1 VYGDKSCYTTFIGYF
16 GLKNEDP
23 IMPENNPIETS
34 LVNIF
39 DPNHVKSALGH
50 FVAATEEL
58 QKGNWEL
65 CIVKGGKFVEAILK
79 ILCLHVGDN
88 LPYNRQFK
96 VNAIINELKKL
107 PIGTFSDSIRLTIPR
122 ACEFIYDIASNRG
135 GRHDTNEVDPNEMD
149 ATIII
154 ETSSWI
160 LAELVRYS
168 QKGRFDQSQVKDQIQ
183 GIIQRRYPDIE
194 TVDGRTYFHF
204 NGLSGRQVA
213 LLALWHQH
221 PKRMTRTELFSVIKQ
236 HGFSEMNAKTSLG
249 RINKIVD
256 IDSEGKYRILSPG
269 LEEVEKIFKINQ
281 K

>member
-1 VYGDKSCYTTFIGYF
+1 
-16 GLKNEDP
+16 
-23 IMPENNPIETS
+23 MPENNPIETS
-34 LVNIF
+34 LASIF

-50 FVAATEEL
+50 FVAATEES

-65 CIVKGGKFVEAILK
+65 CIVKGGKFIEAILK
-79 ILCLHVGDN
+79 ILCLHVGN
-88 LPYNRQFK
+88 SLPYDRQFK
-96 VNAIINELKKL
+96 ASTIITDLKKL

-154 ETSSWI
+154 STSSWI

-168 QKGRFDQSQVKDQIQ
+168 QKGRVDQSQVRDQIQ
-183 GIIQRRYPDIE
+183 GIIQRRYPNIE

-204 NGLSGRQVA
+204 EGLSGRQVA

-221 PKRMTRTELFSVIKQ
+221 PKRMTRDELISVIKQ
-236 HGFSEMNAKTSLG
+236 HGFSASNAKTSLG
-249 RINKIVD
+249 RVSKVVD
-256 IDSEGKYRILSPG
+256 IDSDSKYRILSPG
-269 LEEVEKIFKINQ
+269 LEEVDKIFKTNQ
-281 K
+281 KQ